1 MRLYNREWR
10 VGLLLTFS
18 TLVGALLANS
28 PGFRIVFVK
37 LAIAAG
43 VLTVLAFR
51 EDRRVQKRSER

>member
-1 MRLYNREWR
+1 MHLYNREWR

-18 TLVGALLANS
+18 TLVGALLTNS
-28 PGFRIVFVK
+28 PGFRIVFVT

-51 EDRRVQKRSER
+51 EDRRAKKRSER